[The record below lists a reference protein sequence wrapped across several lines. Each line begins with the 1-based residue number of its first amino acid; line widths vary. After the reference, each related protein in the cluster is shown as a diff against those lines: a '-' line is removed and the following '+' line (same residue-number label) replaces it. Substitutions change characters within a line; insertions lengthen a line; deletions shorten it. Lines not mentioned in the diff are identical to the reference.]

1 MYTCNYCDSYAEIV
15 FVKFKRTCISN
26 CKHYSGPYM
35 HTVIW
40 TLKCLKKLPTFWEKK
55 KKKKKRSLIFGQKG
69 LNIIFNTKLCFKVL
83 IIS

>member
-26 CKHYSGPYM
+26 CKHYSGPYI

-40 TLKCLKKLPTFWEKK
+40 TLKCLKLLTISLWKCMFLKCLIKLPTFWAKK
-55 KKKKKRSLIFGQKG
+55 KKNKKKRKNNNNKIF
-69 LNIIFNTKLCFKVL
+69 
-83 IIS
+83 